1 MNNIDGTTL
10 RIWVKL
16 GYPGRVSSSSGNGQ
30 SSEKVVFE
38 EKGAQRA
45 YGQCKHILTHFW
57 DRRCLAVNQFI
68 NEDFNMFVM
77 NLCVSSLL
85 VNNARLSSWLVSR
98 KSREDTHR
106 HGISFYLRYI
116 IYVCPRFLVWSRRCY
131 SFLSFCFNLIMYIMR
146 CSLPYNFSCRGRDR
160 IVDRFKTTYAIISY
174 HH

>member
-45 YGQCKHILTHFW
+45 YGQCKHILTNFW

-68 NEDFNMFVM
+68 MAIVQLPIWRFQYVRHEP
-77 NLCVSSLL
+77 LCEQF
-85 VNNARLSSWLVSR
+85 ARQQR
-98 KSREDTHR
+98 T
-106 HGISFYLRYI
+106 
-116 IYVCPRFLVWSRRCY
+116 
-131 SFLSFCFNLIMYIMR
+131 
-146 CSLPYNFSCRGRDR
+146 
-160 IVDRFKTTYAIISY
+160 A
-174 HH
+174 